1 MPTVTTSTAWNTLK
15 LTLDDIV
22 TDRNDEGALEW
33 KQFCASETMDEHYVD
48 DLAVGGPGFAT
59 EKFEAQAFD
68 VGSIYEGGLMR
79 YIARKFGL
87 TLQVTDEIEDDGKYN
102 SKYINAVKRL
112 KRAVMKTQEVDAANM
127 LNRAFNSLYTGGT
140 DALSLANSAHTIE
153 SGGTFSNTLAT
164 PLAPSRAALITVIQN
179 CKTLPGHDGI
189 REGYKVTKVVHPI
202 EQWGAWE
209 GILRSEK
216 VPESANNE
224 VNVVQGMGI
233 KNVTVTHWT
242 ASTTNWGVI
251 TDAMDGLKMKI
262 RKAIYS
268 HDWVDEPTEVRNYK
282 VAGRWARGWSDP
294 RGFYGSN
301 A

>member
-15 LTLDDIV
+15 LTLDEIV
-22 TDRNDEGALEW
+22 TDRSEEKTLEW
-33 KQFCASETMDEHYVD
+33 KQFAASDTMEDNWEE

-59 EKFEAQAFD
+59 EKAEAQAFD
-68 VGSIYEGGLMR
+68 VGSIYEGGRMR

-102 SKYINAVKRL
+102 GKYINAVKRL
-112 KRAVMKTQEVDAANM
+112 KRAVMMTQEVDVANI
-127 LNRAFNSLYTGGT
+127 LNRAFNTAYPGGT

-164 PLAPSRAALITVIQN
+164 PLAPSRAALITVVQN

-189 REGYKVTKVVHPI
+189 RTGYKVTKVVHPI

-209 GILRSEK
+209 GILNSEK

-224 VNVVQGMGI
+224 VNVVHGLGI

-251 TDAMDGLKMKI
+251 TNADDGLKMKI

-268 HDWVDEPTEVRNYK
+268 HDWVDEPTEVRHYK
-282 VAGRWARGWSDP
+282 VAGRWARGWSDA